1 MRLSPDEMIFW
12 QHGFLKL
19 NATIVF
25 TWGLMLV
32 LAVGAKL
39 ITRNLSTELK
49 RTRWQNFL
57 EIVVTAIGKQIEEV
71 GLRQPEKYI
80 AFLGTLFLFVAM
92 AALCTVIPGY
102 EPPTGSLS
110 TTAALALCVFVAVPF
125 FGIEDQGMGGYLK
138 SYIEPTVIM
147 LPFNLISELSR
158 TLALAVRLFGN
169 MMSGAMII
177 GILLTI
183 TPFLF
188 PIVMTALGLL
198 TGMVQAYIFS
208 ILAAV
213 YIAAAIRTRQPKSPP
228 APELAAVVQFG
239 EKKISSPKTT
249 PARQ

>member
-1 MRLSPDEMIFW
+1 MHLSPDQMIFW

-19 NATIVF
+19 NGTIVF
-25 TWGLMLV
+25 TWGLMIV
-32 LAVGAKL
+32 LALGAKL
-39 ITRNLSTELK
+39 ITRNLSTELE

-57 EIVVTAIGKQIEEV
+57 EIIVTGINKQIEEV
-71 GLRQPEKYI
+71 GLRHPEKYLG
-80 AFLGTLFLFVAM
+80 FLGTLFLFVAVS
-92 AALCTVIPGY
+92 ALCTIIPGY
-102 EPPTGSLS
+102 EPPTASLS
-110 TTAALALCVFVAVPF
+110 TTAALALCVFVAVPL
-125 FGIEDQGMGGYLK
+125 FGIEDQGLGGYLK

-147 LPFNLISELSR
+147 LPFNIISELSR

-183 TPFLF
+183 TPFIF

-213 YIAAAIRTRQPKSPP
+213 YIAAATRTRRPKLEKQPN
-228 APELAAVVQFG
+228 
-239 EKKISSPKTT
+239 
-249 PARQ
+249 